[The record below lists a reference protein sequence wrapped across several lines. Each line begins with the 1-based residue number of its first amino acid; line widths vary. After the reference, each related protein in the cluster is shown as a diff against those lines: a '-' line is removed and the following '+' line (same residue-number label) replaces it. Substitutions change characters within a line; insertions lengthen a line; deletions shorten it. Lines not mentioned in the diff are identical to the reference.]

1 MDKSA
6 RQAML
11 AAMSAAAAPVRWGIL
26 STAAI
31 AASALV
37 PAIRAARNGMLHS
50 VASRDGAR
58 AREFAAAQG
67 FVRSHDSYEALL
79 ADPEVD
85 AVYIPLPNALH
96 APWCLKAADAG
107 KPVLCEKPLAV
118 DAAEARRVVAYF
130 KERGV
135 LLAEAFMFRHHP
147 LTRQALA
154 LLRAGRIGTLQ
165 AVRASFFAVQ
175 GKAASDIRF
184 SAELAGGALRDLG
197 CYCTAI
203 MRLAAGEE
211 PVEVRGVV
219 ESMPGGVDARACGVL
234 KFPSGV
240 VGDFACGFDA
250 PFSASYEF
258 LGSGGRLLVD
268 QGAMVAWPG
277 TAFPIKLWSGGGYEE
292 ITVPPA
298 NHYQLMV
305 EDFGDALRQGRAL
318 EFPADD
324 AIANLAAIDR
334 VRAGG

>member
-1 MDKSA
+1 MTN
-6 RQAML
+6 Q
-11 AAMSAAAAPVRWGIL
+11 PVRWGFL

-37 PAIRAARNGMLHS
+37 PAIRASRNGVLHS
-50 VASRDGAR
+50 VASRDPGK
-58 AREFAAAQG
+58 AREFAAAHG
-67 FVRSHDSYEALL
+67 FARSHDSYEALL
-79 ADPEVD
+79 ADPEVE
-85 AVYIPLPNALH
+85 AVYIPLPNSMH
-96 APWCLKAADAG
+96 VPWSMKAADAG
-107 KPVLCEKPLAV
+107 KAVLCEKPLAV
-118 DAAEARRVVAYF
+118 NAEEARRVVAYF

-135 LLAEAFMFRHHP
+135 LLGEAFMFRYHP
-147 LTRQALA
+147 LTRKALA
-154 LLRAGRIGTLQ
+154 FLREGRIGALQ
-165 AVRASFFAVQ
+165 AVRSSFFAVE

-203 MRLAAGEE
+203 IRMAVGEE
-211 PVEVRGVV
+211 PSEVRGVV
-219 ESMPGGVDARACGVL
+219 QPMPSGVDARAAGVL

-240 VGDFACGFDA
+240 VADFGCGFDT

-258 LGSGGRLLVD
+258 IGSTGRLLVD
-268 QGAMVAWPG
+268 HGAMVAWPG
-277 TAFPIKLWSGGGYEE
+277 TAFSIKLWTKTGYEG

-305 EDFGDALRQGRAL
+305 EDFGDALREGRPL

-324 AIANLAAIDR
+324 AVANLDVLDR